1 MSCRRKIGTNPFPIS
16 GKLFVFYFV
25 RKVRLMKNL
34 SIVVVTVGLLLAFS
48 SQAQAEGCL
57 KGAVVGAAAGHVAH
71 HAVMGA
77 VAGCA
82 VGHHMAK
89 KQKEAEAKQQ
99 QK

>member
-1 MSCRRKIGTNPFPIS
+1 
-16 GKLFVFYFV
+16 
-25 RKVRLMKNL
+25 MKNL
-34 SIVVVTVGLLLAFS
+34 SIVAVSLGLLLAVSF
-48 SQAQAEGCL
+48 QAEAEGCL
-57 KGAVVGAAAGHVAH
+57 KGAMIGAAAGHVAH

-89 KQKEAEAKQQ
+89 KQKEAEAKLQQ

>member
-1 MSCRRKIGTNPFPIS
+1 
-16 GKLFVFYFV
+16 
-25 RKVRLMKNL
+25 MKNL
-34 SIVVVTVGLLLAFS
+34 SIVAVTVGLFLAFS
-48 SQAQAEGCL
+48 SQVQAEGCL

>member
-1 MSCRRKIGTNPFPIS
+1 
-16 GKLFVFYFV
+16 
-25 RKVRLMKNL
+25 MKNL
-34 SIVVVTVGLLLAFS
+34 SMVVVTLGLLLAFS

-82 VGHHMAK
+82 VGHHMASK
-89 KQKEAEAKQQ
+89 KKKEDEAKLQQ